1 MHTSL
6 SLSLFHLPR
15 PYVYIIPGYSVGHI
29 ASASFR
35 TVVHNAAL
43 LPPPTATHP
52 GRLLTSALLLLLFKA
67 AGVQSIR
74 RRRSRR
80 TSPSQSP
87 AVNRRGRK
95 KEGQHPCEWKP
106 SDSPTDGRTKFL
118 QFFFPFFFLFCT
130 SCKTPKVHTH
140 LDPIARGVTK
150 GKVFLGIA

>member
-52 GRLLTSALLLLLFKA
+52 GRLLTSALLLLFKA

-118 QFFFPFFFLFCT
+118 QFFFSFFFPFLYE
-130 SCKTPKVHTH
+130 
-140 LDPIARGVTK
+140 LQNTK
-150 GKVFLGIA
+150 GTYTS